1 MVATGSEATKVYK
14 LTIKRYEKICHNWTT
29 SQTEPKEVK
38 IVSDEFLN
46 NCIENG
52 ALEFFRGLG
61 GTETLI
67 ITKTGYRLTSVS
79 PDHMTKIVRT
89 FKKIEGGGA

>member
-1 MVATGSEATKVYK
+1 MYK
-14 LTIKRYEKICHNWTT
+14 LTIKRYEKIHHTWTT

-38 IVSDEFLN
+38 TVSDEFLN

-52 ALEFFRGLG
+52 TLEFFRGLG
-61 GTETLI
+61 GTETLV

-79 PDHMTKIVRT
+79 PDHMTKTVRT
-89 FKKIEGGGA
+89 FKKIESGEA